1 MKPIT
6 THSLLQFAYAASAK
20 EDSWPL
26 SHFVSLWDLWLTCS
40 VLPFAQT
47 WYVVGKSKSPPTTAC
62 PTFSGLKSQCCSTK
76 WQTRYHNSGE
86 QIAAARHLRCL
97 HEKVGYVGKGSDIS
111 HHISHHKI
119 FARSDTR
126 HQKSVQN
133 STSQSSQVLKMCF
146 SQWCNFYAV
155 S

>member
-6 THSLLQFAYAASAK
+6 AHSLLQFAYAASAK

-40 VLPFAQT
+40 VLQFAKT
-47 WYVVGKSKSPPTTAC
+47 WYVVGKSKSPPATAC

-76 WQTRYHNSGE
+76 WQTRYHNSGK
-86 QIAAARHLRCL
+86 QIAAAQNPRRL
-97 HEKVGYVGKGSDIS
+97 HEKVRYVGEGSDIS
-111 HHISHHKI
+111 QHISHHKI
-119 FARSDTR
+119 FARSDAR

-133 STSQSSQVLKMCF
+133 STSQSTRVLKMCVSLWYNF
-146 SQWCNFYAV
+146 SAI